1 MPIRCPLDGQLVIT
15 NVWPLVARLR
25 PRVAR
30 WVANRWSIGG
40 HWRPLGDGRLR
51 GHPNHPLSRHPVP
64 HTPLRAARQ
73 DAQLQ
78 LDDAVRANEDLKENI
93 AIVERRNTLLQS
105 ELEELRAALEQS
117 ERARKLAEQELIEAS
132 ERVQLLHSQVT
143 VPRGRLDLPSDGVP
157 PGGRA

>member
-1 MPIRCPLDGQLVIT
+1 M
-15 NVWPLVARLR
+15 
-25 PRVAR
+25 
-30 WVANRWSIGG
+30 
-40 HWRPLGDGRLR
+40 R

-93 AIVERRNTLLQS
+93 AIVERRDNLLQS

>member
-1 MPIRCPLDGQLVIT
+1 M
-15 NVWPLVARLR
+15 
-25 PRVAR
+25 
-30 WVANRWSIGG
+30 ANRWPIGG

-64 HTPLRAARQ
+64 HTPLRVARQ

-78 LDDAVRANEDLKENI
+78 LDDAVRANEDLK
-93 AIVERRNTLLQS
+93 
-105 ELEELRAALEQS
+105 ELRAALEQS

-143 VPRGRLDLPSDGVP
+143 VPRGRLGLPSDGVP